1 MRKQYHFRKSPN
13 GLYAWDVHR
22 LVELSRELPVEVV
35 SLSDIQEIDEN
46 YWFGGQDD
54 CPTCRAI
61 VDHFRLVKE
70 TDLRFPIILCSDGRL
85 MDGMHRVAKA
95 LLENHPSIESVRFSE
110 TPEPDFTDVTPEELP
125 Y

>member
-1 MRKQYHFRKSPN
+1 MRKQYHFRKSLN

-22 LVELSRELPVEVV
+22 LVELSQELPVEVV
-35 SLSDIQEIDEN
+35 SLSDIQEIDES
-46 YWFGGQDD
+46 YWFDGQDD

-70 TDLRFPIILCSDGRL
+70 TDLRFPIILCSEGRL

-95 LLENHPSIESVRFSE
+95 LLEDHSSIKAVRFGE
-110 TPEPDFTDVTPEELP
+110 TPSPDFTDVTPEELP